1 MIEQLIYIIA
11 SIGLFGAVFFKMIK
25 KNDTEYIVLLI
36 IQAVG
41 IIIDAIN
48 LIFNKKLNIFFKVL
62 TYTFSIIIPIMV
74 IILEYKKID
83 IINFFKFAR
92 VKIYIATNNNKKA
105 KEILL
110 SLVEKKQDNYKAHK
124 MLAEIYEKEGGLRKA
139 IDEYVICIDLNK
151 KDYASYFK
159 VATLLNELEKKDEA
173 IEMLSNLLEKKPD
186 YYDAS
191 MALGDLLIEK
201 QNYKEAVSIL
211 TDALKYNP
219 VSYELHYELGI
230 VYTMLNDFQSAKE
243 CYEKAAEINTLMY
256 VAKYNLA
263 QIAMLYK
270 DLDLAEEYFQKTTE
284 EEDLSADSYF
294 ELSKIKLMKGEKDL
308 AVKYINI
315 AIDLNSKKI
324 SKKVKKEP
332 LFFPIMAKISI
343 PFNLEEKETEKLS
356 QKDVIAKEHL
366 ENTSDIT
373 MNMGYIN
380 IKKKES
386 KENNIEIHKEREN

>member
-1 MIEQLIYIIA
+1 MIEQLIFISA
-11 SIGLFGAVFFKMIK
+11 SIGLFGATFFKMIK
-25 KNDTEYIVLLI
+25 KNDTEYVVMLI
-36 IQAVG
+36 IQAIG
-41 IIIDAIN
+41 IIIDAISF
-48 LIFNKKLNIFFKVL
+48 IFNKKLNIFLKTI
-62 TYTFSIIIPIMV
+62 TYSFSIIMPIV
-74 IILEYKKID
+74 IIILEYKNID
-83 IINFFKFAR
+83 FINLIKFAI
-92 VKIYIATNNNKKA
+92 VKLCIATNHNKEA

-110 SLVEKKQDNYKAHK
+110 GLVEKKSNNYKAHK

-173 IEMLSNLLEKKPD
+173 IEMLTNLLDKKPD
-186 YYDAS
+186 YFDAS

-201 QNYKEAVSIL
+201 QSYKEAVSIL

-243 CYEKAAEINTLMY
+243 CYEKAAEINSLMY

-270 DLDLAEEYFQKTTE
+270 DLDLAEEYFLETSE

-294 ELSKIKLMKGEKDL
+294 ELAKIKLMKGEKDI
-308 AVKYINI
+308 AIKYVNI
-315 AIDLNSKKI
+315 AIDLNSNKI
-324 SKKVKKEP
+324 AKKVKKEP

-343 PFNLEEKETEKLS
+343 PFNLEEKETEKLTS
-356 QKDVIAKEHL
+356 KDVVAKEHL

-373 MNMGYIN
+373 MNMGYT
-380 IKKKES
+380 KVKRKDS
-386 KENNIEIHKEREN
+386 KEKNIEIHKEREN